1 MHDLDRLYLEF
12 ASSLEQLVRCGVNA
26 SDVVI
31 EDACQAA
38 WARLVRHRHRV
49 AEEDA
54 RGWLVRTAVREAFR
68 LCRRELRESPADLAL
83 EDWWTD
89 VDPPEAPE
97 PQQLIEQRQ
106 RLASLRGLPH
116 RQQRLVWLRA
126 LGLSYDELA
135 SHEGCTS
142 RTVERQ
148 LARARHRLRLLDGG
162 AGRLQSAA

>member
-1 MHDLDRLYLEF
+1 
-12 ASSLEQLVRCGVNA
+12 
-26 SDVVI
+26 VI

-38 WARLVRHRHRV
+38 WARLVGHRHRITD
-49 AEEDA
+49 EDA

-68 LCRRELRESPADLAL
+68 LCRREQREPPSDLGL
-83 EDWWTD
+83 EDWWMD
-89 VDPPEAPE
+89 VHPPEAPE
-97 PQQLIEQRQ
+97 PPQLIEQRQ

-126 LGLSYDELA
+126 LGLSYEEVA

-148 LARARHRLRLLDGG
+148 LARARQRLRLLEGG
-162 AGRLQSAA
+162 AAQTQSAA

>member
-1 MHDLDRLYLEF
+1 MNDLDLLYLEF
-12 ASSLEQLVRCGVNA
+12 ASSLEQLVRGGVQA

-38 WARLVRHRHRV
+38 WTRLVRHRNRITD
-49 AEEDA
+49 EEA

-68 LCRRELRESPADLAL
+68 LCRRELREPPSDLAR
-83 EDWWTD
+83 EDWWGD
-89 VDPPEAPE
+89 ANPPQTPE

-106 RLASLRGLPH
+106 RLASLRRLPH

-126 LGLSYDELA
+126 LGLSYVEAA

-148 LARARHRLRLLDGG
+148 LERARHRLRLL
-162 AGRLQSAA
+162 